1 MKGAV
6 LFDGNISE
14 YKVDLSTKSLISA
27 KKVRLH
33 LGEYLKIAFGVNQ
46 QDIIF
51 KSRRKTV

>member
-1 MKGAV
+1 MKRAV
-6 LFDGNISE
+6 VFDGNISE